1 MLESVVT
8 RVLSRLD
15 PAEGTGPSTVGRRAQ
30 RRMTRAPGSAA
41 EPQDRYQGPVLPR
54 NSRMAAVNRS
64 GASTALA

>member
-1 MLESVVT
+1 MLESFVT
-8 RVLSRLD
+8 RVLSRLIR
-15 PAEGTGPSTVGRRAQ
+15 GRGRGPSTVGRRAQ

-41 EPQDRYQGPVLPR
+41 ERQDRCQGPVLPR

>member
-1 MLESVVT
+1 MLESSVT
-8 RVLSRLD
+8 RVLPRLD
-15 PAEGTGPSTVGRRAQ
+15 PAEGTAPVDGRAQ

-41 EPQDRYQGPVLPR
+41 ERQDRCQGPVLPR